1 MEGLP
6 PPPAMPPLTVS
17 CVDGSVQTFPAPTF
31 SWIDALTLVKGA
43 KCGVKG
49 LAPPPPI
56 PVPRRDHTVPF
67 AAYEAMDE
75 VRRQVVDGRGL
86 YAFPG
91 NPRDPRHRTPQG
103 AYRGPR
109 IARGGYSSKC

>member
-6 PPPAMPPLTVS
+6 PPPAMPPLTVP

-31 SWIDALTLVKGA
+31 SWIDALTRVKGA
-43 KCGVKG
+43 KCGVNG

-75 VRRQVVDGRGL
+75 VRCQTVGRG
-86 YAFPG
+86 AC
-91 NPRDPRHRTPQG
+91 TPSQETL
-103 AYRGPR
+103 A
-109 IARGGYSSKC
+109 IACRKAPTVGRVL